1 MWQLVDVAKPGDRVE
16 ITGIYRASSV
26 RVNPRHR
33 TVRALYK
40 TYIDIVHIRK
50 LERGR
55 RMQSDTVDVTTQQE
69 ARVSYQVAPPEMHAR
84 PFPTCRVLEVEGGC
98 NLIKVRLLCRRR
110 TNFKA

>member
-1 MWQLVDVAKPGDRVE
+1 MSPLLFPLLGAPPSSYHGCRLQVDVAKPGDRVE

-40 TYIDIVHIRK
+40 TYVDIVHIHK

-55 RMQSDTVDVTTQQE
+55 RVQQE
-69 ARVSYQVAPPEMHAR
+69 EGAAAE
-84 PFPTCRVLEVEGGC
+84 EGGDGYQAHS
-98 NLIKVRLLCRRR
+98 V
-110 TNFKA
+110 A